1 MPIEAKKIPPKKER
15 LYRELQDGHTYD
27 ELPEWARGGMKRYV
41 EKSIPTGS
49 GLRAV
54 LEGDL
59 HGVMALW
66 SHPWDQARD
75 VYNWCRWALP
85 GGASGSKEKVA
96 AWIAARKEFD
106 DGDN

>member
-1 MPIEAKKIPPKKER
+1 MREAKKIPPENNR

-27 ELPEWARGGMKRYV
+27 ELPEWARGGMQRYV

-54 LEGDL
+54 LTCNL
-59 HGVMALW
+59 PAVMSLW
-66 SHPWDQARD
+66 SHRLDELNA

-85 GGASGSKEKVA
+85 CGAWGSKDQVA
-96 AWIAARKEFD
+96 AWIAARKEFENGD
-106 DGDN
+106 D